1 MINTQLT
8 EMLGIDHP
16 IIQGG
21 MGPFDTTRLA
31 IAVSEAGALGVIS
44 TTGILTGLGKM
55 EDYGVQKRGSN
66 KDMLKEAIKFVSA
79 RTDKPFGINLP
90 VPKVATAMGV
100 LTPLFKGIFEIREE
114 NPDIKEKL
122 KVLITSA
129 GDPKPHIKRIRRGA
143 PDMIHIQVVPAVS
156 HAIHSEKVGTDII
169 VASGHEGGGHINPI
183 GVHSIVLLPA
193 VLESVK
199 VPVIAAGGFGDGL
212 GLAVAIKMGAIG
224 IQMGTRFIATQE
236 SDFVQ
241 GAKDVIVRSKD
252 QDTLVT
258 QGLIGNMRYWRN
270 YYAQALQERVLSG
283 KYSENEVMRFEG
295 VGFLTMKEGDVE
307 NGLLPMGEIAGRI
320 NDIPTCKELIDKMI
334 HDAEKILE

>member
-1 MINTQLT
+1 MIKTQLT
-8 EMLGIDHP
+8 EMIGIDHP

-66 KDMLKEAIKFVSA
+66 KDMIKEAIKFVNE
-79 RTDKPFGINLP
+79 RTDKPFGVNLP

-100 LTPLFKGIFEIREE
+100 LTPLLKGIFEIRDE
-114 NPDIKEKL
+114 NPDIEEKL

-129 GDPKPHIKRIRRGA
+129 GDPAPHMKRIRRNA

-156 HAIHSEKVGTDII
+156 HAIHSEEVGTDII

-183 GVHSIVLLPA
+183 GVHSMVLLPA
-193 VLESVK
+193 VLENVK
-199 VPVIAAGGFGDGL
+199 VPVIAAGGFGDGK
-212 GLAVAIKMGAIG
+212 GLAIALKFGAVG

-236 SDFVQ
+236 SDFIQ
-241 GAKDVIVRSKD
+241 GAKDVIVKSGD
-252 QDTLVT
+252 QDTVVT
-258 QGLIGNMRYWRN
+258 QGLIGHMRYWRN
-270 YYAQALQERVLSG
+270 YVSLELQKKVNQGLPDDEI
-283 KYSENEVMRFEG
+283 MRYEG

-320 NDIPTCKELIDKMI
+320 KDIPTCKELINRI
-334 HDAEKILE
+334 VNDAEKMLD